1 MSDGLPVQASDACPA
16 CGSPEVGTIES
27 VPGVAL
33 GRISGGRLEWTGQTE
48 IDWNGSETLVTEV
61 GVALA
66 CASCGERWV
75 HPSLILDGP

>member
-1 MSDGLPVQASDACPA
+1 MSEGLPVLASDACPS
-16 CGSPEVGTIES
+16 CGSTEVGTVES

-33 GRISGGRLEWTGQTE
+33 ARIESGRIEWAGTTE
-48 IDWNGSETLVTEV
+48 IDWNGSETLVTER

-75 HPSLILDGP
+75 HPTLLLP